1 MTEHRVEVDGASVH
15 DAAFH
20 TFAGL
25 ELLAVETL
33 IIKETVQTV
42 QLSIATHILK
52 YVREVVDQTAHGKQ
66 HTIAIELVAAGQRTV
81 ANLAGSEQNV
91 LAVHHHDGV
100 VAGLRHGVVVQCDM
114 VLQELFDGAVVFVV
128 NLTFLGM
135 IGSNEFVG
143 LFLGETT
150 VGRRKDGERLCR
162 GQRLVVATCLD
173 NATEVAQFRVLL
185 DGLPQRPFFYALC
198 CPVVVVV
205 PRVGAGSEGEG
216 GYCQPHH
223 HDISIFSFHILFSLV
238 R

>member
-1 MTEHRVEVDGASVH
+1 MTEHRVEVDGASVN

-20 TFAGL
+20 ALAGL
-25 ELLAVETL
+25 ELLAVETF
-33 IIKETVQTV
+33 IIKETVQTI

-52 YVREVVDQTAHGKQ
+52 HVREVVNLTAHGKQ
-66 HTIAIELVAAGQRTV
+66 HAIVIKFVAAGQRTV

-114 VLQELFDGAVVFVV
+114 VLQELLDGAVVSVV
-128 NLTFLGM
+128 NLTLLGI
-135 IGSNEFVG
+135 IGTNEFVG

-150 VGRRKDGERLCR
+150 VGRRKDGEHLCR
-162 GQRLVVATCLD
+162 CQRLVVATSLY

-185 DGLPQRPFFYALC
+185 DSLPQRPLFYALC
-198 CPVVVVV
+198 SPVVVVV
-205 PRVGAGSEGEG
+205 PRVGAGGHEEVRGE
-216 GYCQPHH
+216 
-223 HDISIFSFHILFSLV
+223 